1 MDGFVHG
8 FASIKE
14 WLDWNGR
21 SVLSS
26 ISLLFVIVDVITTA
40 SYLALDDVDLMRS
53 KPVCEKTLDLG
64 VARR

>member
-1 MDGFVHG
+1 MHDFAHGFVP
-8 FASIKE
+8 IKE